1 MKTICIFLADG
12 FEEIEA
18 ITPVD
23 VLRRAEIPVETVS
36 VMDNIAVTG
45 AHGVPVVAD
54 KLFDEIKEED
64 IEMILLPGGLPGAT
78 NLYSHKGLREL
89 ILHFAAEQKPLSAIC
104 AAPFILGHHG
114 LLAGKKATCYPGFE
128 NHLKGAEYT
137 AALVQADGN
146 FITAKGPGAA
156 LAFAFAIV
164 EKYCGADT
172 VAELKQGMIVEQ

>member
-54 KLFDEIKEED
+54 KLFEEIK
-64 IEMILLPGGLPGAT
+64 IL
-78 NLYSHKGLREL
+78 K
-89 ILHFAAEQKPLSAIC
+89 
-104 AAPFILGHHG
+104 
-114 LLAGKKATCYPGFE
+114 
-128 NHLKGAEYT
+128 
-137 AALVQADGN
+137 
-146 FITAKGPGAA
+146 
-156 LAFAFAIV
+156 
-164 EKYCGADT
+164 
-172 VAELKQGMIVEQ
+172 

>member
-18 ITPVD
+18 ITPV
-23 VLRRAEIPVETVS
+23 
-36 VMDNIAVTG
+36 
-45 AHGVPVVAD
+45 GVPVVAD
-54 KLFDEIKEED
+54 KLFEEIKEED

-89 ILHFAAEQKPLSAIC
+89 ILHFAAEKKPLSAIC

-114 LLAGKKATCYPGFE
+114 LLAGNKATCYPGFE

-137 AALVQADGN
+137 AALVQADN
-146 FITAKGPGAA
+146 D
-156 LAFAFAIV
+156 AFNGRFYRATLKLNSIV
-164 EKYCGADT
+164 ENAVT
-172 VAELKQGMIVEQ
+172 E